1 VRSLL
6 LGDNEAEDFSWA
18 WETEDSR
25 LVVTFPRQSGSHE
38 LQVVF
43 DAAILRY
50 ETVFSG
56 RLLDSQGDDLPQEVE
71 AAEEGAL
78 SVRVPLERQAVV
90 HRVGVTPNP
99 FTPNGDGV
107 NDQATISYDLL
118 HLIEDVPVSLK
129 VYDLGGNEV
138 RELLANSKQSGRYL
152 VNWNGRNAQGA
163 QLPPGLYILQVEV
176 ETDSGT
182 QSRSSTVAIIY

>member
-1 VRSLL
+1 MPTTTSPPFAGFIGESNL
-6 LGDNEAEDFSWA
+6 
-18 WETEDSR
+18 
-25 LVVTFPRQSGSHE
+25 
-38 LQVVF
+38 F
-43 DAAILRY
+43 DAHVSAIDAGVAY
-50 ETVFSG
+50 
-56 RLLDSQGDDLPQEVE
+56 LLDSQGDDLPQEVE